1 MRKKYIA
8 DIILVISLVILTLV
22 TSIFIYKKQTSNKIY
37 VEVSINGE
45 ITNKYSVD
53 ENIEIMLKTGNVLV
67 IKDGNVCISNADCPD
82 DLCVKQGTISK
93 ANESIICLP
102 NKLVVRIVEDN
113 TSLNKDDDNDTGVD
127 VIQW

>member
-37 VEVSINGE
+37 VEVSIDGE
-45 ITNKYSVD
+45 ITNKYSID
-53 ENIEIMLKTGNVLV
+53 ENIEIMIKTGNMLV

-127 VIQW
+127 VIQ

>member
-8 DIILVISLVILTLV
+8 DIILVISLDILTLV

-45 ITNKYSVD
+45 ITNKYSID

-82 DLCVKQGTISK
+82 GLCVKQGTISK
-93 ANESIICLP
+93 VNESIICLP
-102 NKLVVRIVEDN
+102 NKLGVRIVEDN

-127 VIQW
+127 VIQ

>member
-37 VEVSINGE
+37 VEVSIDGE
-45 ITNKYSVD
+45 ITNKYSID
-53 ENIEIMLKTGNVLV
+53 ENIEIMIKTGNMLV
-67 IKDGNVCISNADCPD
+67 IKDGNVCISSADCPD
-82 DLCVKQGTISK
+82 GLCVKQGTISK

-127 VIQW
+127 VIQ

>member
-45 ITNKYSVD
+45 ITNKYSID
-53 ENIEIMLKTGNVLV
+53 ENIEIMLKTGNALV

-82 DLCVKQGTISK
+82 GLCVKQGTISK

-127 VIQW
+127 VIQ